1 MAVVVVVLVV
11 VAVVLAEVGV
21 SGVMRS
27 DECVVGGL
35 KPQTLNLRPIAV
47 TQELQLI
54 LVPFIEATTETIDE
68 LLAMVLVYMGQQQ
81 LLLLLLLL
89 LRATTATTTTT
100 PTTTTT
106 YDDDDN
112 ATTTT
117 TFSSTTTRMPARITM
132 LQARHCN

>member
-89 LRATTATTTTT
+89 LLTTTTT
-100 PTTTTT
+100 MLPLLQLFLLPPLGCQQESQCCKH
-106 YDDDDN
+106 
-112 ATTTT
+112 ATAT
-117 TFSSTTTRMPARITM
+117 SGGSQVR
-132 LQARHCN
+132 C

>member
-89 LRATTATTTTT
+89 RATTATTTT
-100 PTTTTT
+100 TTTTT